1 MINYEPTEFVKLTS
15 STVNFLKVFLRH
27 YDLHGHEIQ
36 MVVFAIKE
44 YFAPVD
50 RIISVEEIS
59 LEEYRR
65 MLIESNNPSLN

>member
-1 MINYEPTEFVKLTS
+1 MI
-15 STVNFLKVFLRH
+15 
-27 YDLHGHEIQ
+27 
-36 MVVFAIKE
+36 VFAIKE

-50 RIISVEEIS
+50 RIINVEEIS